1 MSVSISRKNT
11 KMPEAIKL
19 ASKIS
24 SYLFEQEYEEMR
36 YMKDSEKELLRK
48 ANRMLLR
55 VDKRVSK

>member
-1 MSVSISRKNT
+1 MSITISRKNT
-11 KMPEAIKL
+11 KTPEAVKL
-19 ASKIS
+19 ASKIA
-24 SYLFEQEYEEMR
+24 SYLFEQECGEMK

>member
-1 MSVSISRKNT
+1 MSITISRKNT
-11 KMPEAIKL
+11 KMPEAVKL
-19 ASKIS
+19 ASKIA
-24 SYLFEQEYEEMR
+24 SYLFEQEYGEMK